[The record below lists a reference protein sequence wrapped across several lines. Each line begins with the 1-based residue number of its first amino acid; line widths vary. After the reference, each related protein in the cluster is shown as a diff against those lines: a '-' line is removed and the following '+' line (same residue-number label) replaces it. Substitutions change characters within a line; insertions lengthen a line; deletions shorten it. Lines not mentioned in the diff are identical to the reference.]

1 MMNCISTFEIKKR
14 LNTQRILIVPC
25 GWDQLS
31 GKNSLWKKW
40 ISNIFLNTIF
50 FSSGVFFVSEVPSE
64 VRSPEWEW
72 CSWWKVYLITGTGQ
86 GSVWAGGGKSHGW
99 LSCSYF
105 ASPALSGCSL
115 VCAQDHI
122 KCCCAG
128 GMGSFLITSSCLVA
142 CTNLVLVEPG
152 GPCVLV
158 PPVAQE
164 AFRSAC
170 SSFLA

>member
-86 GSVWAGGGKSHGW
+86 GSVWGGGG
-99 LSCSYF
+99 
-105 ASPALSGCSL
+105 SPMVGCPVL
-115 VCAQDHI
+115 TLHLQLFWAVLLCVPRT
-122 KCCCAG
+122 
-128 GMGSFLITSSCLVA
+128 TSNAAVLVA
-142 CTNLVLVEPG
+142 WEASSSPLLAWWLAPTWSLWSQV
-152 GPCVLV
+152 GP
-158 PPVAQE
+158 AYWFHQ
-164 AFRSAC
+164 
-170 SSFLA
+170 

>member
-86 GSVWAGGGKSHGW
+86 GSVWGGGEVPWLVVLFLLCISSSFGLFSCVCPGPHQMLLCWWHGKLPHHLFLLGGLHQPGPCGARW
-99 LSCSYF
+99 
-105 ASPALSGCSL
+105 ALRT
-115 VCAQDHI
+115 
-122 KCCCAG
+122 
-128 GMGSFLITSSCLVA
+128 GSTSS
-142 CTNLVLVEPG
+142 PRSI
-152 GPCVLV
+152 
-158 PPVAQE
+158 QE
-164 AFRSAC
+164 RM
-170 SSFLA
+170 